1 MAPLLSLVVPVH
13 DELDN
18 LEPLYERIV
27 EALEGRTWE
36 LLLVDDGSTDGS
48 DARIRE
54 LAARD
59 PRVRGVYF
67 ARNAGQTAAIA
78 AGFERASGR
87 LVATLDADLQND
99 PDDLPAMLD
108 ALGDHDAVVGWRRER
123 RDTWKR
129 RVSSRIANRIRD
141 AVTGDAVRDTG
152 CSLKLFRAEA
162 LADLP
167 LFEGM
172 HRFLPTLLRQAGLD
186 VIELPVSHHPR
197 AAGVSKYGLRNRA
210 WRALQD
216 LLAVRWMGQRRLR
229 YEVLDEGDPVVEL
242 RPRGAV
248 SEGERRVPVEG
259 R

>member
-78 AGFERASGR
+78 AE
-87 LVATLDADLQND
+87 
-99 PDDLPAMLD
+99 
-108 ALGDHDAVVGWRRER
+108 
-123 RDTWKR
+123 
-129 RVSSRIANRIRD
+129 
-141 AVTGDAVRDTG
+141 
-152 CSLKLFRAEA
+152 
-162 LADLP
+162 
-167 LFEGM
+167 
-172 HRFLPTLLRQAGLD
+172 
-186 VIELPVSHHPR
+186 
-197 AAGVSKYGLRNRA
+197 
-210 WRALQD
+210 
-216 LLAVRWMGQRRLR
+216 
-229 YEVLDEGDPVVEL
+229 
-242 RPRGAV
+242 
-248 SEGERRVPVEG
+248 
-259 R
+259 